1 MQQKQLSVRLNGQP
15 VGIFEQNASGD
26 LLFSYIESATQ
37 AISLSMPIREESY
50 KNTICEAF
58 FGGLLP
64 ESITAKKIIGKQYG
78 ISYNNTFALLKAI
91 GYDCAGAISFHEIND
106 PIPTQKMFTLEG
118 NIVSEDNLYTHIKNL
133 PQMPLFLDVAELR
146 LSLAGA
152 QDKAAIC
159 IIDGKIAFPKN
170 GCPTTHILKPAIPG
184 FEGIVE
190 NEYLCL
196 QTAAQIGLS
205 TTAVEIRQIKDIK
218 YLLVERY
225 DRKIQNNIIERV
237 HQEDFC
243 QALSILTANKYQNEG
258 GPGIKECFELLRKT
272 TQPANARNMLMEG
285 VIFNFLI
292 GNMDAHGKNFS
303 LLHSN
308 NIITNLAPFY
318 DMLCTRFYPAITN
331 KMAMKIGSKY
341 EADRVLPRHW
351 EQLCETIGYSYPAF
365 KRLLIQQGNSI
376 LGVLEKNNDTGITQ
390 NIITAINK
398 NITRILNQFEN

>member
-1 MQQKQLSVRLNGQP
+1 MKPKQLSVRLNGQP
-15 VGIFEQNASGD
+15 VGIFEQNIAGD
-26 LLFSYIESATQ
+26 LVFSYIESAAQ
-37 AISLSMPIREESY
+37 AISLSMPIREEPF
-50 KNTICEAF
+50 KNAICEAF

-91 GYDCAGAISFHEIND
+91 GYDCAGAISLHEIND
-106 PIPTQKMFTLEG
+106 PILTNKKVLLEG
-118 NIVSEDNLYTHIKNL
+118 DIVSENNLYNHIKNL
-133 PQMPLFLDVAELR
+133 PQMPLFLDIAELR

-152 QDKAAIC
+152 QDKAAVC
-159 IIDGKIAFPKN
+159 LIDGQVAFPNN
-170 GCPTTHILKPAIPG
+170 GCPTTHILKPAVPG

-196 QTAAQIGLS
+196 QTAAQIGLY
-205 TTAVEIRQIKDIK
+205 AAPVEIRQIKDIK
-218 YLLVERY
+218 YLLIERY
-225 DRKIQNNIIERV
+225 DRKITNNLIERI

-243 QALSILTANKYQNEG
+243 QALSIRSAHKYQNEG
-258 GPGIKECFELLRKT
+258 GPGIKECFQLIKNT
-272 TQPANARNMLMEG
+272 TQPVNARNMLMAG
-285 VIFNFLI
+285 IIFNFLI

-303 LLHSN
+303 LLYSN
-308 NIITNLAPFY
+308 NVITNLAPFY

-376 LGVLEKNNDTGITQ
+376 LGVLEKNNESGITK
-390 NIITAINK
+390 NIITTINK
-398 NITRILNQFEN
+398 NITRVLNQFEK